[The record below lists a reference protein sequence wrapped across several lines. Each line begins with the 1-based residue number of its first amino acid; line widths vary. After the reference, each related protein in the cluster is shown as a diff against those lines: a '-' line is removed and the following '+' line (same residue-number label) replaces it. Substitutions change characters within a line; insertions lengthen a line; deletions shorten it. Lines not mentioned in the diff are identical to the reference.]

1 MTAMLLYLN
10 VCNIGGLMKKKN
22 IRNIVGFCVL
32 VPIITGVLV
41 FLSVVATIGLDHLS
55 IKWDIDNPHVD
66 RHFSEW
72 KKVSISGLDDFRIPE
87 AWALKQEAE
96 NVYCIYDE
104 ARQIWGHGAFYTQG
118 DESPYPYGRTLE
130 RLLSIPITGISF
142 EDFIPIYMM
151 NGSDVGTIIV
161 QSDDTTQSYQEIR
174 FFVTMEKSFIWIL
187 EHDISIDEQQ
197 FAIAEAILYSYS
209 FHN

>member
-1 MTAMLLYLN
+1 
-10 VCNIGGLMKKKN
+10 MKKKN

-96 NVYCIYDE
+96 NVYRIYDE
-104 ARQIWGHGAFYTQG
+104 AGQIWGTVLQACYYAACSVWSKAERQFECTQDIQAVVESGAIQLQRGEEVYVIKY
-118 DESPYPYGRTLE
+118 EL
-130 RLLSIPITGISF
+130 
-142 EDFIPIYMM
+142 
-151 NGSDVGTIIV
+151 
-161 QSDDTTQSYQEIR
+161 
-174 FFVTMEKSFIWIL
+174 
-187 EHDISIDEQQ
+187 
-197 FAIAEAILYSYS
+197 
-209 FHN
+209 